1 MYFREEID
9 KMREASFDF
18 GKKPP
23 VDGYTK
29 VTEKSVYT
37 KEKVLD
43 FRKPQRLT
51 KEKSV
56 KRN

>member
-9 KMREASFDF
+9 KMKEASFDF

-29 VTEKSVYT
+29 S
-37 KEKVLD
+37 D
-43 FRKPQRLT
+43 
-51 KEKSV
+51 
-56 KRN
+56 

>member
-1 MYFREEID
+1 
-9 KMREASFDF
+9 MREASFDF

-29 VTEKSVYT
+29 VTEKSVT
-37 KEKVLD
+37 QRKKVLD
-43 FRKPQRLT
+43 FRKSQRLT

-56 KRN
+56 KKD